1 MEYVN
6 GISLNKSEKLTSKGY
21 DIEEIGLK
29 LADNYIKQALDDG
42 FFHAD
47 PHQDN
52 IFIYEGKIVYLD
64 LGMMGR
70 ISSRNRKILNDAVKA
85 IVRNN
90 TGELE
95 HLLLSISTTK
105 GQINHAK
112 LRSEIKM
119 LLDKNAGEDIKN
131 IDIKQFLNSVST
143 LLRKNN
149 IILDKNITLLM
160 RGICVIEGTLQDLA
174 PNINLI
180 TVLTNRIKEKSI
192 KDVFSKEAMLNTGR
206 NVLNGAEAISVL
218 PNELLNL
225 VRDLNSGDTKIDI
238 EMANSAKQIHK
249 LEKMLHQLIIGFLD
263 AAVLLGASMIKN
275 DVLRWIYLGFAIVFS
290 MWLFIEMIKDHFRKG
305 Y

>member
-1 MEYVN
+1 
-6 GISLNKSEKLTSKGY
+6 
-21 DIEEIGLK
+21 
-29 LADNYIKQALDDG
+29 
-42 FFHAD
+42 
-47 PHQDN
+47 
-52 IFIYEGKIVYLD
+52 
-64 LGMMGR
+64 
-70 ISSRNRKILNDAVKA
+70 
-85 IVRNN
+85 
-90 TGELE
+90 
-95 HLLLSISTTK
+95 
-105 GQINHAK
+105 
-112 LRSEIKM
+112 M